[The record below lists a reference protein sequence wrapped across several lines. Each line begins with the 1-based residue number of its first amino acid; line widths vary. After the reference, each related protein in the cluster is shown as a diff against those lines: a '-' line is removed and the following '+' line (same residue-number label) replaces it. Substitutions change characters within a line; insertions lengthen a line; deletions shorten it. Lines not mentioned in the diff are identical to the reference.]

1 MVFRRMGEEG
11 RGQVQ
16 EEQTD
21 GLNII
26 SDEDDDDEEQGA
38 DGEPTLFVRGEQ
50 CWLCQA
56 EPGTVGIDPTC
67 HGGYSG
73 DEPVLVGRQC
83 LEQALKDAY
92 TKDEGIAI
100 IVEPFGAN
108 DMHLYYRLD
117 EMPAYQFPREDVEAI
132 SWLLL
137 TIGDDCARCGEQS
150 HFAWLTPQFV
160 DPELPDEPSRAVFRN
175 MDRDIEHLCRA
186 CTAAQ
191 LAKSYAALALPLITV
206 ELPRSAMG
214 IMMPSGA

>member
-1 MVFRRMGEEG
+1 MVFRRSGDDE
-11 RGQVQ
+11 RDQVQ
-16 EEQTD
+16 EAQTD

-26 SDEDDDDEEQGA
+26 SDEDEDEEEIV
-38 DGEPTLFVRGEQ
+38 DGEETLFTPGEQ
-50 CWLCQA
+50 CWICQA

-67 HGGYSG
+67 HSTYPGE
-73 DEPVLVGRQC
+73 EPVLVGHKC

-92 TKDEGIAI
+92 AKDEGIAI
-100 IVEPFGAN
+100 IVEPFGEN

-137 TIGDDCARCGEQS
+137 TIGDNCARCGEQS
-150 HFAWLTPQFV
+150 HFAWLTSEFV
-160 DPELPDEPSRAVFRN
+160 DPELPEEPNHAVFRN

-191 LAKSYAALALPLITV
+191 LAKTYAALKLPLITV
-206 ELPRSAMG
+206 EIPRSAMG

>member
-1 MVFRRMGEEG
+1 MVFRRTGEEG

-26 SDEDDDDEEQGA
+26 SDEDDEDEEVVG
-38 DGEPTLFVRGEQ
+38 GEETLFEPGEQ
-50 CWLCQA
+50 CWVCEA

-67 HGGYSG
+67 HGTYAG
-73 DEPVLVGRQC
+73 DGPVLVGAKC
-83 LEQALKDAY
+83 LEQALKNAY
-92 TKDEGIAI
+92 GKDEGIAI
-100 IVEPFGAN
+100 IVEPFGEN

-137 TIGDDCARCGEQS
+137 TIGDDCARCGQQS

-160 DPELPDEPSRAVFRN
+160 DPELPEEPNRAVFRN

-191 LAKSYAALALPLITV
+191 LAKSYTALDLDLITV
-206 ELPRSAMG
+206 EVPRSAMG

>member
-1 MVFRRMGEEG
+1 MVFRRASSDE
-11 RGQVQ
+11 RDQVQ

-26 SDEDDDDEEQGA
+26 SDDDEELA
-38 DGEPTLFVRGEQ
+38 DGEETLFSPGEQ
-50 CWLCQA
+50 CWVCQA

-67 HGGYSG
+67 HSTYPGE
-73 DEPVLVGRQC
+73 EPQLVGYNC

-92 TKDEGIAI
+92 AKDEGTAI
-100 IVEPFGAN
+100 IVEPFDEN

-137 TIGDDCARCGEQS
+137 TIGDDCARCGQQS
-150 HFAWLTPQFV
+150 HFAWLTPAFV
-160 DPELPDEPSRAVFRN
+160 DPDLPEEPEHPVFRN
-175 MDRDIEHLCRA
+175 MDHDIEHLCRA
-186 CTAAQ
+186 CTATQ
-191 LAKSYAALALPLITV
+191 LAKTYTALKLPLVTI
-206 ELPRSAMG
+206 EIPRSAMG